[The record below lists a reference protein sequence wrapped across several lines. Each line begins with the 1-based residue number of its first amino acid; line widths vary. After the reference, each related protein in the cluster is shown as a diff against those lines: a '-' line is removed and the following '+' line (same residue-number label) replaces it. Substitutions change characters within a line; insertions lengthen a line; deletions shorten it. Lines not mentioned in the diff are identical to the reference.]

1 VECGGISKT
10 ELFGF
15 PLPPV
20 GGGNVLS
27 YKKQLKHRGHR
38 EHGGKSKSY
47 KSEDVFLIHSKGE
60 SCFCFKS
67 LIPLCSLCLCV
78 IELPFLDIMS
88 AIRIKK
94 DSPLANVG
102 YAVGINP
109 TAQSH
114 NQGGES

>member
-1 VECGGISKT
+1 MNIMN
-10 ELFGF
+10 LM
-15 PLPPV
+15 
-20 GGGNVLS
+20 NVN
-27 YKKQLKHRGHR
+27 
-38 EHGGKSKSY
+38 
-47 KSEDVFLIHSKGE
+47 
-60 SCFCFKS
+60 FCFFEISTSSSLNRNHKS
-67 LIPLCSLCLCV
+67 DNRKSTYD
-78 IELPFLDIMS
+78 LDIMS